1 MQDNAFNAI
10 MDKSRNVSQS
20 GNSCDNIPLAIK
32 WTLCNSRSAAEA
44 ISKADIFAQ
53 TGKHGEELLEFT
65 FRGIFSSMPGPEK
78 AILNVLS
85 VFQRPLP
92 IEAILVGTGLASY
105 KLQDTLETLT
115 NDSLVNS
122 IFDPSLNDFVYTT
135 LPIVRTFVN
144 NELYSQPQVTL
155 NIRRNLSNYYEA
167 KDIHNPD
174 ERIVVRE
181 LRQGT
186 KNVGSSLVDLA
197 KSAEKRNDIEGAE
210 ELYEQ
215 AISRDPNNWNALRE
229 FAEFQRHK
237 KGNTTMAIQLY
248 DQAAANSPASGPD
261 RALIFRERGMLYR
274 DSGLLDATDIA
285 IESFK
290 IALGISPNDPLT
302 VHALAHM
309 YDRKG
314 QSKNVIDLL
323 EPLRKHHSKLTRKK
337 SLPLLLNAY
346 QKINEILKIA
356 EIKEEIQILEDESEC
371 KF

>member
-1 MQDNAFNAI
+1 M
-10 MDKSRNVSQS
+10 
-20 GNSCDNIPLAIK
+20 
-32 WTLCNSRSAAEA
+32 
-44 ISKADIFAQ
+44 
-53 TGKHGEELLEFT
+53 
-65 FRGIFSSMPGPEK
+65 
-78 AILNVLS
+78 
-85 VFQRPLP
+85 
-92 IEAILVGTGLASY
+92 
-105 KLQDTLETLT
+105 
-115 NDSLVNS
+115 
-122 IFDPSLNDFVYTT
+122 
-135 LPIVRTFVN
+135 
-144 NELYSQPQVTL
+144 
-155 NIRRNLSNYYEA
+155 
-167 KDIHNPD
+167 
-174 ERIVVRE
+174 
-181 LRQGT
+181 
-186 KNVGSSLVDLA
+186 DLA

-210 ELYEQ
+210 ELYGQ

-237 KGNTTMAIQLY
+237 KENTTMAIQLY

-274 DSGLLDATDIA
+274 DSGLPDATDIA

-290 IALGISPNDPLT
+290 IAHEISPNDPLT

-309 YDRKG
+309 YERKG

-346 QKINEILKIA
+346 QKRNEIIKIA